1 MAFDSAHAIGW
12 VCEQALQTGHAFARK
27 FVGNPSK
34 TIDGLRRCL
43 RMAQKQPAGIHLLG
57 GGYFKG
63 KLLQGSRY
71 RSAKRSASAARQ
83 QRVGKRATNRTSP
96 NRTSSNRTS
105 MVQRR
110 TSMAQRQTDRK
121 MDREWRGLT
130 LSPDSRHPLPGARLA
145 AAARLRAH
153 KKSRAS
159 MGLAKSWRQGA
170 RRDQPPSKQSGKHG

>member
-27 FVGNPSK
+27 FVGTPSK

-57 GGYFKG
+57 GGHFKG

-83 QRVGKRATNRTSP
+83 QLRAGKRAANRTSI
-96 NRTSSNRTS
+96 NRTSSNGTA
-105 MVQRR
+105 
-110 TSMAQRQTDRK
+110 MAQRLIDIPR
-121 MDREWRGLT
+121 DRELRGPT
-130 LSPDSRHPLPGARLA
+130 QSPESRLPGARLVT
-145 AAARLRAH
+145 RLRAH
-153 KKSRAS
+153 RRSRAS

-170 RRDQPPSKQSGKHG
+170 RRDQPPSEQSGKHGA

>member
-1 MAFDSAHAIGW
+1 
-12 VCEQALQTGHAFARK
+12 
-27 FVGNPSK
+27 
-34 TIDGLRRCL
+34 
-43 RMAQKQPAGIHLLG
+43 MAQKQPAGIHLLG
-57 GGYFKG
+57 GGHFKG

-83 QRVGKRATNRTSP
+83 QRAGKRAANRTSP

-105 MVQRR
+105 MAQRR
-110 TSMAQRQTDRK
+110 TSMAQGQSARK

-130 LSPDSRHPLPGARLA
+130 QSPDPLPGARLA

-170 RRDQPPSKQSGKHG
+170 RRDPTNRRQSKAASMAD